1 MATKRQIAA
10 NRRNARHATGPKT
23 PQGKAT
29 ASMNALRHG
38 LRASKVVL
46 PGEHQEEYDLI
57 HDGLQ
62 DLYQP
67 QDQAEQYLVNQA
79 AIAQWKLVRVEV
91 LEADCYA
98 EGLPL
103 KERAAL
109 VDRLTQVQ
117 GRLERAYFKAYKELE
132 RIKAARQ
139 KQPEQSK
146 PDHSADHL
154 APKFQ
159 VAWVDPETGERDVFY
174 RAEYGI
180 PVKQFSDESQ
190 SPDPEDA

>member
-29 ASMNALRHG
+29 ASMNSLRHG
-38 LRASKVVL
+38 LRASKIIL
-46 PGEHQEEYDLI
+46 PGEQQEDFDHI

-62 DLYQP
+62 NLYQP
-67 QDQAEQYLVNQA
+67 QDQAEQYLVDQA

-91 LEADCYA
+91 LEADCF
-98 EGLPL
+98 
-103 KERAAL
+103 AAGQTPEAR
-109 VDRLTQVQ
+109 VPVFDRLTQIQ

-139 KQPEQSK
+139 KRPEESK
-146 PDHSADHL
+146 PDHSKDHL

-159 VAWVDPETGERDVFY
+159 VGWVNPETGERDIFY
-174 RAEYGI
+174 RSEYGKK
-180 PVKQFSDESQ
+180 VEHFSDEPQ
-190 SPDPEDA
+190 PPNP

>member
-29 ASMNALRHG
+29 ASMNSLRHG
-38 LRASKVVL
+38 LRASKIIL
-46 PGEHQEEYDLI
+46 PGEQQEDFDHI

-62 DLYQP
+62 NLYQP
-67 QDQAEQYLVNQA
+67 QDQAEQYLVDQA

-91 LEADCYA
+91 LEADCFA
-98 EGLPL
+98 AGLPP
-103 KERAAL
+103 EAR
-109 VDRLTQVQ
+109 VPVFDRLTQIQ

-139 KQPEQSK
+139 KQPQQPE
-146 PDHSADHL
+146 PDHSKDHL

-159 VAWVDPETGERDVFY
+159 VGWVNPETGERDIFY
-174 RAEYGI
+174 RSEYGKK
-180 PVKQFSDESQ
+180 VEQFSDEPQ
-190 SPDPEDA
+190 PPNPK

>member
-29 ASMNALRHG
+29 ASMNSLRHG
-38 LRASKVVL
+38 LRASKIIL
-46 PGEHQEEYDLI
+46 PGEQQEDFDHI

-62 DLYQP
+62 NLYQP
-67 QDQAEQYLVNQA
+67 QDQAEQYLVDQA

-91 LEADCYA
+91 LEADCFA
-98 EGLPL
+98 AGLPP
-103 KERAAL
+103 EGR
-109 VDRLTQVQ
+109 VPVFDRLTQIQ

-139 KQPEQSK
+139 KQPQQPT
-146 PDHSADHL
+146 PDHSKDHL

-159 VAWVDPETGERDVFY
+159 VGWVNPETGERDIFY
-174 RAEYGI
+174 RSEYGKK
-180 PVKQFSDESQ
+180 VEQFSDEPQ
-190 SPDPEDA
+190 PPNPK

>member
-29 ASMNALRHG
+29 ASMNSLRHG
-38 LRASKVVL
+38 LRASKIIL
-46 PGEHQEEYDLI
+46 PGEQQEDFDHI

-62 DLYQP
+62 NLYQP
-67 QDQAEQYLVNQA
+67 QDQAEQYLVDQA

-91 LEADCYA
+91 LEADCF
-98 EGLPL
+98 
-103 KERAAL
+103 AAGQTPEAR
-109 VDRLTQVQ
+109 VPVFDRLTQIQ

-139 KQPEQSK
+139 KQPQQPT
-146 PDHSADHL
+146 PDHSKDHL

-159 VAWVDPETGERDVFY
+159 VGWVNPETGERDIFY
-174 RAEYGI
+174 RSEYGKK
-180 PVKQFSDESQ
+180 VEHFSDEPQ
-190 SPDPEDA
+190 PPNP

>member
-29 ASMNALRHG
+29 ASMNSLRHG
-38 LRASKVVL
+38 LRASKIIL
-46 PGEHQEEYDLI
+46 PGEQQEDFDHI

-62 DLYQP
+62 NLYQP
-67 QDQAEQYLVNQA
+67 QDQAEQYLVDQA

-91 LEADCYA
+91 LEADCF
-98 EGLPL
+98 
-103 KERAAL
+103 AAGQTPEAR
-109 VDRLTQVQ
+109 VPVFDRLTQIQ

-139 KQPEQSK
+139 KQPQQPT
-146 PDHSADHL
+146 PDHSKDHL

-159 VAWVDPETGERDVFY
+159 VGWVNPETGERDIFY
-174 RAEYGI
+174 RSEYGKK
-180 PVKQFSDESQ
+180 VEQFSDEPQ
-190 SPDPEDA
+190 PPNPK

>member
-29 ASMNALRHG
+29 ASMNSLRHG
-38 LRASKVVL
+38 LRASKIIL
-46 PGEHQEEYDLI
+46 PGEQQEDFDHI

-62 DLYQP
+62 NLYQP
-67 QDQAEQYLVNQA
+67 QDQAEQYLVDQA

-91 LEADCYA
+91 LEADCFA
-98 EGLPL
+98 AGLPP
-103 KERAAL
+103 EAR
-109 VDRLTQVQ
+109 VPVFDRLTQIQ

-139 KQPEQSK
+139 KQPQQPT
-146 PDHSADHL
+146 PDHSKDHL

-159 VAWVDPETGERDVFY
+159 VGWVNPETGERDIFY
-174 RAEYGI
+174 RSEYGKK
-180 PVKQFSDESQ
+180 VEQFSDEPQ
-190 SPDPEDA
+190 PPNPK